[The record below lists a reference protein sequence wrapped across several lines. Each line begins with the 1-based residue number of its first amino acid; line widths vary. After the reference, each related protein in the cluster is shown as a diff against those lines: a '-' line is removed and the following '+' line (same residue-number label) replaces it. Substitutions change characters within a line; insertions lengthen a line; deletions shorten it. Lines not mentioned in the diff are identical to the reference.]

1 MKKIVFVS
9 GTRADFSKI
18 KSLMMKIENSN
29 EFELFIF
36 ATGMH
41 MSKKFGSTYIEI
53 EKCGFK
59 NIYINISTM
68 TSIIKQ
74 IKH

>member
-36 ATGMH
+36 ATGM
-41 MSKKFGSTYIEI
+41 
-53 EKCGFK
+53 
-59 NIYINISTM
+59 
-68 TSIIKQ
+68 Q
-74 IKH
+74 I